1 VLKFADQSWH
11 RDVAAQAVAPV
22 VGVRGLDSS
31 CSSATGGS
39 AACRDRNFVAPAPSS
54 QLTS

>member
-1 VLKFADQSWH
+1 MLKFADQSWH